1 MTFACAE
8 GEVFDVEAEMDR
20 QPLSVRPGV
29 VRTVND
35 RRVSIA
41 IMIWKLHIGIP
52 AKLGSAPLAHTPR
65 GTPAEDPMMVGAATV
80 FVVTDIA
87 KSTEHYR
94 DVLGCAV
101 TFEFGTPAF
110 YVGLCRNEVA
120 LHLLSASQTSRLS
133 GNGGICVFVKGC
145 RCRLRRIG
153 GARSQDRKPP
163 QNYDYD
169 MRDFDLIDLNGN
181 RLTFEMGSPV

>member
-1 MTFACAE
+1 M
-8 GEVFDVEAEMDR
+8 R
-20 QPLSVRPGV
+20 
-29 VRTVND
+29 
-35 RRVSIA
+35 
-41 IMIWKLHIGIP
+41 
-52 AKLGSAPLAHTPR
+52 
-65 GTPAEDPMMVGAATV
+65 AEDPMMVDAATV

-133 GNGGICVFVKGC
+133 GDGGMFVKGC

-153 GARSQDRKPP
+153 GVRSQDRKPP
-163 QNYDYD
+163 QNDDYD

-181 RLTFEMGSPV
+181 QLIFEMGSAVCSVVGLRETVAQLQASASFSHAFRMRTAPKGRN